1 MSAVLSYPGVYIQE
15 LKSPVHTITG
25 VATSITAFVGYTAR
39 GIDNR
44 AGHIFSFADFERDF
58 GGIAADS
65 ELSYA
70 VSHFFDNGGSEA
82 FVVRVPKSDAVPATV
97 NLYAGTGGGAKLAL
111 SLAALSKGAWGNR
124 VVADVD
130 YTGVADTSSFNL
142 TITDRTT
149 LAQEVFNGLSADS
162 SSANYCVKV
171 LNDPDNGSSLVTA
184 TAGPADATARPAE
197 TGTVGGTIAPLVLD
211 PTKAYKIKVSA
222 SAPASLT
229 TQVDVTIVDV
239 GDAVPTSILGL
250 ARMVERKVNAAI
262 QVVEPGAAVR
272 CVVNADGDGLRLYA
286 DFDPVQVASA
296 GFDAVLGFGAGSSN
310 SLLAKLG
317 LTNADN
323 NVGHYWLGGG
333 GQSAAQN
340 QATAGIAGV
349 DGTQL
354 PQTADLIGDEAK
366 FTGIFALDRVDLFNL
381 LCIPD
386 ATRAAPGD
394 PNQLDSTVD
403 PNAIYAAALSFFTK
417 KSRRAFLLIDAPP
430 DVNDLEKAADWK
442 SEGLA
447 VHDPNAAAFF
457 PRLRLPDP
465 LAKYKLRTFAPC
477 GVMAGLYARIDATRG
492 VWKAPAGVEAT
503 LDGVQGQVY
512 ALTDLENGVLNKLGL
527 NCLRNFPIYGNV
539 SWGGRTLVG
548 SDDEGS
554 EWKYVSVRRT
564 ALYIEESLFRGT
576 KWVVFE
582 PNDESLWAQIR
593 LNVGAFMHDL
603 YRQGAFQGRT
613 PSQAY
618 IVKCDNQTTTQN
630 DIDRG
635 VVNIYV
641 AFAPLKPA
649 EFVVIQIQQLA
660 GQIQT

>member
-25 VATSITAFVGYTAR
+25 VATSITAFVGYAAR

-44 AGHIFSFADFERDF
+44 ARRIFSFADFERAF

-70 VSHFFDNGGSEA
+70 VSHFFDNGGSDA
-82 FVVRVPKSDAVPATV
+82 YVVRVPKSDAVAGTV
-97 NLYAGTGGGAKLAL
+97 NLHAGTAAAAKLAL

-130 YTGVADTSSFNL
+130 HAGVADSSSFNL
-142 TITDRTT
+142 TLTDRTT

-171 LNDPDNGSSLVTA
+171 LNDPDNGSALVTA

-222 SAPASLT
+222 NVPASLT
-229 TQVDVTIVDV
+229 TPIDVTIVDV

-250 ARMVERKVNAAI
+250 ARMVERKLNTAI
-262 QVVEPGAAVR
+262 QAVQPGAAVR
-272 CVVNADGDGLRLYA
+272 CVVNANGDGLRLYA
-286 DFDPVQVASA
+286 DFDPALVAGA
-296 GFDAVLGFGAGSSN
+296 GFDAVLAFAAGSSN
-310 SLLAKLG
+310 SLLAKLA
-317 LTNADN
+317 LNAAGN
-323 NVGHYWLGGG
+323 NVGHYWLGAG
-333 GQSAAQN
+333 GQVAAQN
-340 QATAGIAGV
+340 QATAGVAGA

-366 FTGIFALDRVDLFNL
+366 FTGIYALDRVDLFNL

-386 ATRAAPGD
+386 ATRAAPGN
-394 PNQLDSTVD
+394 PRQLDSTVD
-403 PNAIYAAALSFFTK
+403 PNAIYAKALSFFASK
-417 KSRRAFLLIDAPP
+417 GRRAFLLVDAPP
-430 DVNDLEKAADWK
+430 DVYDVEKAADWK
-442 SEGLA
+442 SSGLT
-447 VHDPNAAAFF
+447 VHDPNAAAYF

-465 LAKYKLRTFAPC
+465 LAKYKLRSFAPC
-477 GVMAGLYARIDATRG
+477 GVMAGLYARIDASRG

-512 ALTDLENGVLNKLGL
+512 GLTDLENGVLNKLGL
-527 NCLRNFPIYGNV
+527 NCLRNFPVYGNV
-539 SWGGRTLVG
+539 SWGSRTLVG
-548 SDDEGS
+548 SDDEGN
-554 EWKYVSVRRT
+554 EWKYVPVRRT

-613 PSQAY
+613 PNEAY
-618 IVKCDNQTTTQN
+618 VVKCDNQTTTQN

-635 VVNIYV
+635 IVNIYV

-660 GQIQT
+660 GQIRT